1 LGEGSR
7 SRRQGWRGG
16 GNGPLAGARGNFRN
30 EANLGASGFRSKGLQ
45 GGRRAGLELGIGFE
59 AGALEFLEVAEGGAV
74 GALEG
79 VAAALALED

>member
-1 LGEGSR
+1 
-7 SRRQGWRGG
+7 
-16 GNGPLAGARGNFRN
+16 
-30 EANLGASGFRSKGLQ
+30 
-45 GGRRAGLELGIGFE
+45 LELGIGFE